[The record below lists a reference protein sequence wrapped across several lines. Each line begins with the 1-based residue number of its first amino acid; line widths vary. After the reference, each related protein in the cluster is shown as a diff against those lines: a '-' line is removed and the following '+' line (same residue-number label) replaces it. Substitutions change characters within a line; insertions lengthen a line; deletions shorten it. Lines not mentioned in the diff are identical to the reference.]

1 MAKKK
6 AKAAANTRRK
16 LLTAEEYYLWMVGGG
31 ICSYRGCNK
40 RLILT
45 TDNGKLS
52 NIGIKAHIIGHSEGS
67 ARHEFAEEYGY
78 AKDDLE
84 QVSNMMYMC
93 YDHSKKIDDKHTR
106 QDYPPILLFEMK
118 KEHEDWVKS
127 WTENNKKKSIALIYK
142 KLGPPFTT
150 LNFRDEQPPT
160 ILIEAIEDQ
169 NEFTTFTE
177 EGWQQAKQSNEEL
190 FKRFKA
196 SIIQHRADVAEIFPL
211 SPIPLLIHLGRLST
225 DTVPLTIYQYDRD
238 NEIWVTDSNQ
248 EDTANDDLG
257 LAHTVNQQ
265 GESNVLVV
273 TISVSGT
280 VHLEDVEKLVKMP
293 YDHLGISISNPGVKR
308 VLYMDQVKLIQKLF
322 KDKTEELLAAK
333 RYRRIHLFYAGPAG
347 LAIELGRSIHP
358 TMWPEVSL
366 YEYNFRK
373 DPVYQYVFS
382 I

>member
-6 AKAAANTRRK
+6 AKAKANTIRK
-16 LLTAEEYYLWMVGGG
+16 LLTAEEYYLWMAGGG
-31 ICSYRGCNK
+31 ICSFRGCIK

-45 TDNGKLS
+45 AENGQLS
-52 NIGIKAHIIGHSEGS
+52 NVGIKAHIIGHKPGA
-67 ARHEFAEEYGY
+67 ARHEFAEEFGY
-78 AKDDLE
+78 SRDNLE
-84 QVSNMMYMC
+84 QVSNLMYMC
-93 YDHSKKIDDKHTR
+93 YDHSKLIDEKHTR
-106 QDYPPILLFEMK
+106 QDFPPDLLFGMK
-118 KEHEDWVKS
+118 KDHEDWVKS

-142 KLGPPFTT
+142 KLGPPLTA

-169 NEFTTFTE
+169 NEFADFTE
-177 EGWQQAKQSNEEL
+177 EGWQQAKQSNQEL
-190 FKRFKA
+190 FKRFNA
-196 SIIQHRADVAEIFPL
+196 SVIQHKADVAEIFPL

-238 NEIWVTDSNQ
+238 NEIWVTDNNQ
-248 EDTANDDLG
+248 EDTATYDLG
-257 LAHTVNQQ
+257 LSHVVNQQ
-265 GESNVLVV
+265 EENKVLVV

-280 VHLEDVEKLVKMP
+280 VHLEDVEELVKVP

-308 VLYMDQVKLIQKLF
+308 VLYRDHIKLIRKLF
-322 KDKTEELLAAK
+322 KDKTEELLAVK

-373 DPVYQYVFS
+373 DPVYQHAFS